1 MASTSEQSLQAAV
14 STLERAF
21 ARLDAAVDISLHN
34 RSETAANRE
43 AAQAELTQSW
53 QAHAAQL
60 ETLMAGLQGENE
72 FLKDDNLRLSNQL
85 QQLQRDYIELQHM
98 AEQTVGRLDASVK
111 QLDLLLVE
119 H

>member
-1 MASTSEQSLQAAV
+1 MASSSAQFLQEAV

-21 ARLDAAVDISLHN
+21 ARLDAAVDVSV
-34 RSETAANRE
+34 ANHSQSAHARE

-60 ETLMAGLQGENE
+60 ETVIAGLQGEGD
-72 FLKDDNLRLSNQL
+72 FLKEDNLRLSNQL
-85 QQLQRDYIELQHM
+85 QQLQQDYIELQRM
-98 AEQTVGRLDASVK
+98 AEHTVGRLDASVK